1 MSNLNAKQ
9 LAERISKVC
18 GDVSLPVEHV
28 KDRLEAE
35 YPGIIVTRTE
45 IEEAWEEFGDGV
57 IGTSIVERNFIISAA
72 DRMDMEAIN
81 IHSTGLGILDDLAGV
96 LSDVWSLNEGDVIKT
111 TSELIER
118 LDTYRNLL
126 IVNGY
131 QDTREDQ

>member
-18 GDVSLPVEHV
+18 GDVSLPVDHV
-28 KDRLEAE
+28 KDCLEAE
-35 YPGIIVTRTE
+35 YPGIIVTRYE
-45 IEEAWEEFGDGV
+45 IENAWREFGDGT

-81 IHSTGLGILDDLAGV
+81 VHSTGVDILSDLARV
-96 LSDVWSLNEGDVIKT
+96 LSDVWELKESDVIKT
-111 TSELIER
+111 TGELIER

-131 QDTREDQ
+131 QDTRDDQ